1 MRLRFAAVSSAQ
13 TYSRYDN
20 TSTQSLCLE
29 SNPIVIITKL
39 HVLGLTKG
47 QRELP
52 PIEVALSFYLWFL
65 FQDGTV

>member
-29 SNPIVIITKL
+29 SNPIIIITKL

-52 PIEVALSFYLWFL
+52 PIEVALSFYFWFL